1 MAMAASLAPRGLA
14 AAGPATTQPAKPTA
28 VTELCANDACH
39 TNLITRKVMH
49 GPAAQ
54 RKCQACHEPVEPRD
68 HTFRLASPIAQLCS
82 DCHTLKHRSVV
93 HAPVTEGRCTGCHD
107 PHGSDHRAMLLSDP
121 TRGLCLS
128 CHQKELAGEKFV
140 HGPVASGACILCH
153 EPHSSWQAKLLTE
166 APQKLCLGCH
176 GELVPRGD
184 EARHVHAP
192 VNDNCT
198 GCHDAHASQHK
209 FQLRAVAPAL
219 CLDCH
224 KDIAA
229 ALAGGA
235 VVHGAATDAGGC
247 LGCHTPHF
255 SKLAKLQ
262 KDAQPQACLNCH
274 DKLLKDASG
283 KELTDFAT
291 LLKDNPQQHGPIRE
305 GACTACHQPHAGER
319 FRLLTAAYPP
329 DFYAPFNLDQY
340 ALCFTCHIPDLVKSK
355 KAEGLTRFRA
365 GEVNLHWLHVNQP
378 KGRTCRA
385 CHEVHASRHPFHIRD
400 AVPFGEKGWMLEIN
414 YEQTETGGRCA
425 PGCHAPKDYDHGGSP
440 RLPTTQEGVR

>member
-1 MAMAASLAPRGLA
+1 MAIVAILAPRGLA
-14 AAGPATTQPAKPTA
+14 APAGRATTQPAKPTA
-28 VTELCANDACH
+28 ATEPCANDACH
-39 TNLITRKVMH
+39 TNLMTHKVMH

-68 HTFRLASPIAQLCS
+68 HTFRLASPVAQLCG

-107 PHGSDHRAMLLSDP
+107 PHGSDYRAMLLSDP

-153 EPHSSWQAKLLTE
+153 EPHSSWEPKLLTE
-166 APQKLCLGCH
+166 APQKLCLRCH
-176 GELVPRGD
+176 GELVPRGA

-209 FQLRAVAPAL
+209 FQLRADAPAL

-224 KDIAA
+224 KDVAA
-229 ALAGGA
+229 ALADGK

-262 KDAQPQACLNCH
+262 KDAQPQACLSCH
-274 DKLLKDASG
+274 DKPLKDASG

-305 GACTACHQPHAGER
+305 GACTAC
-319 FRLLTAAYPP
+319 
-329 DFYAPFNLDQY
+329 
-340 ALCFTCHIPDLVKSK
+340 
-355 KAEGLTRFRA
+355 
-365 GEVNLHWLHVNQP
+365 
-378 KGRTCRA
+378 
-385 CHEVHASRHPFHIRD
+385 
-400 AVPFGEKGWMLEIN
+400 GW
-414 YEQTETGGRCA
+414 
-425 PGCHAPKDYDHGGSP
+425 
-440 RLPTTQEGVR
+440 